1 MLPQEPATA
10 PAADS
15 GTSLRHAVYAVMIA
29 AAAGIMLGRIL
40 AVDSIDYYRLEA
52 ERRKQIEPELARR
65 TAEMRAAGRSDEEI
79 AQKIAQVR
87 EDLEQKSQLC
97 RPFLSGNDRSRWCT
111 LRALVEPDMRVPGA
125 PYAID
130 RVIQQP
136 NWDTIDMVKH
146 DRRYEPPEGPLP
158 QLKPGDR
165 IRDWDGRQV
174 GGHLYSS
181 KPPLYPTLLAGVYWA
196 VHKATGETLG
206 TQPYLIGRT
215 ILIISQ
221 WLPMLVYFV
230 LLTRLIDSFGSSDW
244 GRVFAAGA
252 GIFGTFLTTFSTVLN
267 NHLPAAV
274 CVLISLYAWVQIE
287 RAGRRH
293 WGWFAT
299 AGLFAALAVANEL
312 PAAAWAAAVMAALIY
327 RAWKPTLCAF
337 VPAAVIVAIAFFATN
352 WIAHRTIVPP
362 YAQRTTEG
370 GWYNY
375 TYIRQGRVIESYW
388 LNPVG
393 VDQGEPHWPTYA
405 LHVLVGHHGIF
416 SLQPIWLLAAV
427 GLGLWLVR
435 SSPGDQRLVAAAI
448 VVVSLVCIAFYL
460 AQPVPNRN
468 YGGMTCGLRW
478 LFWFSPLWT
487 LAIVP
492 AADACAPRRWL
503 RGLAYLTLT
512 VSVLSVSY
520 PTWNPWTHPWL
531 TNAMAYW
538 GLL

>member
-1 MLPQEPATA
+1 MLPQEPAAAVA
-10 PAADS
+10 PDS
-15 GTSLRHAVYAVMIA
+15 GKSLRHAVYAVMIA

-65 TAEMRAAGRSDEEI
+65 TAEMRAAGRSEEEI

-87 EDLEQKSQLC
+87 DDLEQKSQLS

-146 DRRYEPPEGPLP
+146 DRRYQPPEEPLP

-221 WLPMLVYFV
+221 WLPLLVYFV
-230 LLTRLIDSFGSSDW
+230 LLTRLIDSFGSTDW

-274 CVLISLYAWVQIE
+274 CVLISLYAWVQID
-287 RAGRRH
+287 RAGRRY

-299 AGLFAALAVANEL
+299 AGFFAALAVANEL
-312 PAAAWAAAVMAALIY
+312 PAAAWAAMMRSIDLTA
-327 RAWKPTLCAF
+327 
-337 VPAAVIVAIAFFATN
+337 
-352 WIAHRTIVPP
+352 
-362 YAQRTTEG
+362 
-370 GWYNY
+370 
-375 TYIRQGRVIESYW
+375 
-388 LNPVG
+388 
-393 VDQGEPHWPTYA
+393 
-405 LHVLVGHHGIF
+405 
-416 SLQPIWLLAAV
+416 
-427 GLGLWLVR
+427 R
-435 SSPGDQRLVAAAI
+435 SSPIWSGRSI
-448 VVVSLVCIAFYL
+448 FWSLPAHE
-460 AQPVPNRN
+460 QSTHTPR
-468 YGGMTCGLRW
+468 
-478 LFWFSPLWT
+478 
-487 LAIVP
+487 P
-492 AADACAPRRWL
+492 AATKR
-503 RGLAYLTLT
+503 
-512 VSVLSVSY
+512 
-520 PTWNPWTHPWL
+520 NPPF
-531 TNAMAYW
+531 
-538 GLL
+538 